1 MVSSKCMHFNEKDT
15 LSSQQPIANGVKK
28 FGDTLPLRGPHRRTG
43 FETAAFWENH
53 VWRSHRRLNEKSG
66 LGCRPTPFG
75 QIVKTIDSAL
85 RYPVVPPTERPGG

>member
-1 MVSSKCMHFNEKDT
+1 MLLSKCMHFGKKDT

-28 FGDTLPLRGPHRRTG
+28 FGDTLPLREPYRGTG
-43 FETAAFWENH
+43 FETAAFGENR

-75 QIVKTIDSAL
+75 QIVKTID
-85 RYPVVPPTERPGG
+85 